1 MRDVNMRK
9 YVKPELFFES
19 FEMSQQIAACDFD
32 LVEGTN
38 TDLSCQFI
46 GTNELLFGVIS
57 KIFQSGCGRDDS
69 QVVDIAGCYHNS
81 LLSPYG
87 IFNS

>member
-1 MRDVNMRK
+1 MRK

-38 TDLSCQFI
+38 TDLSCQFS
-46 GTNELLFGVIS
+46 GVDKNWGMFV
-57 KIFQSGCGRDDS
+57 KIFQSGCGYDDS
-69 QVVDIAGCYHNS
+69 HVVDDGCYHNS